1 MYSQRSFTL
10 RTVGKIPTSFH

>member
-10 RTVGKIPTSFH
+10 RTVEVIPTSFH